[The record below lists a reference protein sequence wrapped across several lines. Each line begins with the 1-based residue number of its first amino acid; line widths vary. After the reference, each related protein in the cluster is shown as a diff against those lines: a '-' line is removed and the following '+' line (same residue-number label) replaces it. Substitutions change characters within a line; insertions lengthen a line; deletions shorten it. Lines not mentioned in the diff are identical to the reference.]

1 MKQDFLTISLACH
14 TIYHALL
21 VFIDGHVFLM
31 VFTFYIQCMHF
42 GMYEYMKTKGLNLRE
57 VTSLPKCHQW
67 TRIKMIA
74 QTKLHAELR
83 LHFANDPIL
92 FGLVCDFEWLMLSHN
107 VGQK

>member
-14 TIYHALL
+14 TIYLALL

-42 GMYEYMKTKGLNLRE
+42 GMYEYMKTKGLDLRE

-74 QTKLHAELR
+74 QTKHAALR